1 MKSSDPTSD
10 CFRRLLAANSMA
22 QKYPFSPYGARM
34 GAQYGQFRD
43 TVGKTGIEPVRLATR
58 DPKSR
63 LSASSS
69 TSPVSELYAR
79 AEISS
84 IISDNCLKLEIHKL
98 SASWYYCAYRFDRGE
113 D

>member
-1 MKSSDPTSD
+1 
-10 CFRRLLAANSMA
+10 
-22 QKYPFSPYGARM
+22 
-34 GAQYGQFRD
+34 
-43 TVGKTGIEPVRLATR
+43 
-58 DPKSR
+58 
-63 LSASSS
+63 
-69 TSPVSELYAR
+69 VSELYAR